1 MGLGVGGRGDT
12 KPGRKGR
19 EGKMGAAC
27 LCVRFEQTVMILRA
41 KIQGRHKHGGF
52 CPVTSG
58 RESGNEGSWCL
69 SVPHWVLGS
78 PWCHLI
84 RFDNDGRHW
93 YLDWIPLSL
102 HLSLLRKD
110 HHLFVFQSRDCE
122 QVSQHL
128 FKTRKMTAFLDE
140 VRNQHSRAFRPV
152 SVLGCCSNT
161 ATVIN
166 RMGSFLIES
175 WDSNLGLIKQK
186 NFYLIWV
193 FSTFFLSLNRSFCC
207 CCCC

>member
-58 RESGNEGSWCL
+58 RGRENEGSWCL

-78 PWCHLI
+78 PWCHLT
-84 RFDNDGRHW
+84 RFDSDGRHW

-102 HLSLLRKD
+102 ISVCLGKITISLSSS
-110 HHLFVFQSRDCE
+110 H
-122 QVSQHL
+122 
-128 FKTRKMTAFLDE
+128 
-140 VRNQHSRAFRPV
+140 
-152 SVLGCCSNT
+152 G
-161 ATVIN
+161 TV
-166 RMGSFLIES
+166 
-175 WDSNLGLIKQK
+175 
-186 NFYLIWV
+186 
-193 FSTFFLSLNRSFCC
+193 NRSVNTFLRLGRRQLSWMRFTINTVGPSVQWVSWVVAQILLLLWTEWTASS
-207 CCCC
+207 